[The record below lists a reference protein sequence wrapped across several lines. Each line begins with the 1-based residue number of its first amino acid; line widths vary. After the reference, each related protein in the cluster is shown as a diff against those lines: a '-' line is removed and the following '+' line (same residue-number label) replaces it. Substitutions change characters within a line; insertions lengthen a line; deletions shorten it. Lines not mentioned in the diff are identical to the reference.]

1 MHACSSSL
9 SQKNLRITR
18 ILVNELSDLTQH
30 SLHRNARLHD
40 EIDQIIE

>member
-9 SQKNLRITR
+9 SQKNLRMTG

-30 SLHRNARLHD
+30 SLRRNARFNED
-40 EIDQIIE
+40 NDQIME